1 MSVLRWV
8 RNRENHRQGEPATGF
23 FAPGALPSPP
33 ALPTRT
39 FCTLAGWLNDT
50 FRLGWGAFYWN
61 MRKTWFAA
69 RGRRGRCPCQVGS
82 DSGRGG
88 DTGCD
93 AVLGYR
99 SPGRFQTLCPL
110 LAQRAN
116 GDWVCSVDKAAVR
129 PFWGRVFAG
138 VGLATLALMLAAI
151 LGAYALLRG
160 IGYEVS
166 FQQVA
171 WPPAWRQFRQVQSAF
186 YLNRARTARAAGHMD
201 ETLLFLASA
210 YELNPADHRTGL
222 LLAQLWQAG
231 QPLLSDQLYARL
243 FREHPAHQD
252 EIAPAWYRAL
262 LARGD
267 FTAIQRLA
275 RERLLAG
282 GPAPAAWLQALI
294 FACQQTGEPAPLEQ
308 LLHEPA
314 LPPAFAPLL
323 RLEYTL
329 YSAPPETR
337 SRLLARAAAGET
349 NPFASY
355 HLLSRLLAE
364 GRPDLVL
371 ARLAAPTCPL
381 SNRENIRLRLDALV
395 VLGRAAERAG
405 LVRQLLAQPT
415 QAAVCE
421 LLSGHLAAH
430 PDRDLLHAYAA
441 KLEASPLPPGEAVH
455 PQLLAFFGACAALGD
470 ADLLDTAVHLVN
482 TSAGRNYRTL
492 TAVQTLF
499 TSGAPL
505 RPEVF
510 LPVLQPLPLD
520 TVYALYGH
528 FAPPPPFPP

>member
-1 MSVLRWV
+1 MVFL
-8 RNRENHRQGEPATGF
+8 PL
-23 FAPGALPSPP
+23 ALPSPHAVP
-33 ALPTRT
+33 PRT
-39 FCTLAGWLNDT
+39 FHTVAGWLHDT
-50 FRLGWGAFYWN
+50 FRLGWGALYWN
-61 MRKTWFAA
+61 TRKTWFAA

-88 DTGCD
+88 ETGCE

-99 SPGRFQTLCPL
+99 SPARFRALCPL

-116 GDWVCSVDKAAVR
+116 GDWVCSVDTAAVR
-129 PFWGRVFAG
+129 PFWSRVAAG
-138 VGLATLALMLAAI
+138 LGVASLVLALTAI
-151 LGAYALLRG
+151 LGAYLLLRG

-166 FQQVA
+166 FTQVA
-171 WPPAWRQFRQVQSAF
+171 WPPAWHQFRQVQSAF
-186 YLNRARTARAAGHMD
+186 YLDRARAARAEGHME
-201 ETLLFLASA
+201 ETLLSLSNA

-243 FREHPAHQD
+243 FREHPAHRA

-267 FTAIQRLA
+267 FNAIQRLA
-275 RERLLAG
+275 GERLLSS
-282 GPAPAAWLQALI
+282 GPAPAAWLQAIL
-294 FACQQTGEPAPLEQ
+294 FASRQTGEAAPLAR
-308 LLHEPA
+308 LLAEPA
-314 LPPAFAPLL
+314 LPPDLAPLL

-329 YSAPPETR
+329 YSAPPE
-337 SRLLARAAAGET
+337 SRIQLLAQAAEGET
-349 NPFASY
+349 NPFARY
-355 HLLSRLLAE
+355 HLLCRLLAE
-364 GRPDLVL
+364 GRPELVL
-371 ARLAAPTCPL
+371 ARLDLPSCPL
-381 SNRENIRLRLDALV
+381 GNREKIRLRLDSLA
-395 VLGRAAERAG
+395 VLGRPDVRAE

-415 QAAVCE
+415 QPALCE
-421 LLSGHLAAH
+421 LLSSHLAAH
-430 PDRDLLHAYAA
+430 PDRDLLRAYAA

-470 ADLLDTAVHLVN
+470 ADLLDTAIHLVN
-482 TSAGRNYRTL
+482 TSAGRDYRTL
-492 TAVQTLF
+492 HAVRKLF
-499 TSGAPL
+499 PPTAPL